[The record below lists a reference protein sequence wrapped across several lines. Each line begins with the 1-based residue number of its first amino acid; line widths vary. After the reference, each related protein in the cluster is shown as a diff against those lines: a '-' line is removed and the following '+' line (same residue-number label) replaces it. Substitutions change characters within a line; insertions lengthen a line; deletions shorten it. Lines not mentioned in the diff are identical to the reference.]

1 MKAKE
6 TPDDVFTGISGEG
19 GYKPAQLD
27 IAEATHTL
35 SMILEDYEFGRRLRH
50 IENPN
55 WRVIFN
61 IHYDVVRELCG
72 QLMQMKGM
80 KTSNHQGLF
89 AFISLNFPDLNEWDF
104 FETIR
109 EMRNRN
115 KYMAL
120 DISKGMWD
128 QIELKLDLLVSSI
141 VNHIKELLSDF
152 D

>member
-1 MKAKE
+1 MKAHE
-6 TPDDVFTGISGEG
+6 TPKSVFQDISSKK
-19 GYKPAQLD
+19 GYIKSEFD
-27 IAEATHTL
+27 AEEVKQVFA
-35 SMILEDYEFGRRLRH
+35 MILEDYEFGRRLRH

-128 QIELKLDLLVSSI
+128 QIELNLDLLVSSI
-141 VNHIKELLSDF
+141 VNPIKELLSDF